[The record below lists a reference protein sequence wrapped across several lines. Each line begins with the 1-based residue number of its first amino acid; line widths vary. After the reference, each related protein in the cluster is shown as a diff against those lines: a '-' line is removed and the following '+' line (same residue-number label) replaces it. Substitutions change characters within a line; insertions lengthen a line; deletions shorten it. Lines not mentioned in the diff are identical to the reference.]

1 VDHPR
6 ILIADD
12 HLVVIET
19 VIDLLRRSYE
29 IVGEAQDGDELYAKA
44 LELRPDV
51 IVSDITMP
59 YMSGIEVAL
68 KLHAAGCDTKVVFL
82 TIHNNSEYLKACR
95 RAGACG
101 YVLKN
106 RMAAAL
112 IPAIENALAGE
123 PFAAV
128 RL

>member
-1 VDHPR
+1 MNRPR
-6 ILIADD
+6 VLVADD
-12 HLVVIET
+12 HRVVIET
-19 VIDLLRRSYE
+19 VIDLLERKYE

-59 YMSGIEVAL
+59 CMSGIDVAL
-68 KLHAAGCDTKVVFL
+68 KLRTAGCGAKVVFL
-82 TIHNNSEYLKACR
+82 TIHNNLQYVEACR

-123 PFAAV
+123 HFVSAV
-128 RL
+128 